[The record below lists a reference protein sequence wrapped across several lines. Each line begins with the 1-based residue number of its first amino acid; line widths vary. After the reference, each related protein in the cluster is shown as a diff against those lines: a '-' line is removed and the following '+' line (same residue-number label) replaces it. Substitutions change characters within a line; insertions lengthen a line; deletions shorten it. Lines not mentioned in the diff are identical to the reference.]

1 MRRLGDL
8 AGAAAGLLVFAPF
21 MAVIIVAVWLDD
33 GGPILFRHCAPPL
46 DSRTDAAS
54 TVGRRRSD
62 ELIKQ
67 FKKNELQPV
76 VDNNIYHSPE
86 ESVTDSEND
95 GKKIVVNDLRWRSS
109 TVSNLFFIFML
120 IVILICTNYS

>member
-1 MRRLGDL
+1 MIQHLQ
-8 AGAAAGLLVFAPF
+8 V
-21 MAVIIVAVWLDD
+21 
-33 GGPILFRHCAPPL
+33 
-46 DSRTDAAS
+46 
-54 TVGRRRSD
+54 VGD

-95 GKKIVVNDLRWRSS
+95 GNKSS
-109 TVSNLFFIFML
+109 LM
-120 IVILICTNYS
+120 ICDGDRL

>member
-1 MRRLGDL
+1 MIKHLQ
-8 AGAAAGLLVFAPF
+8 V
-21 MAVIIVAVWLDD
+21 
-33 GGPILFRHCAPPL
+33 
-46 DSRTDAAS
+46 
-54 TVGRRRSD
+54 VGD

-109 TVSNLFFIFML
+109 IVSNLFFIFML

>member
-1 MRRLGDL
+1 MIKHLQ
-8 AGAAAGLLVFAPF
+8 V
-21 MAVIIVAVWLDD
+21 
-33 GGPILFRHCAPPL
+33 
-46 DSRTDAAS
+46 
-54 TVGRRRSD
+54 VGD

-86 ESVTDSEND
+86 ESETDSEND

-109 TVSNLFFIFML
+109 TVSNLFFLFL
-120 IVILICTNYS
+120 C